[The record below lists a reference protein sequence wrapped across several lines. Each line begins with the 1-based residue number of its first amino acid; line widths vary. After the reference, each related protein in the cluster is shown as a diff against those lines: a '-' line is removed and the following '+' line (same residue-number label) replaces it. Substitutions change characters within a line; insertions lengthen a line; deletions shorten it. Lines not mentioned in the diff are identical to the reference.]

1 MKGSF
6 ELKKPLVLSPAGSFE
21 SLVSAIDAG
30 ADEIYFGLSS
40 HNARINA
47 KNFTKSEAKEA
58 LKLCRLYGVKTDI
71 TLNTLI
77 TDREMKEACEIA
89 YFAACEGADAF
100 IIQDIGLAK
109 TLKKAVP
116 GIVLHASTQCTC
128 HSTAGAEMLKDAGF
142 DRVVLAREL
151 DRESI
156 KNIVKTGIET
166 EIFVHGALCVC
177 HSGDCLMSSVIG
189 KRSGNRG
196 LCAQPCRL
204 PYGIESESAD
214 ASKKGY
220 PLSLKDMSLANHIKE
235 ISQLGVTAL
244 KIEGR
249 MKPGEYV
256 RGTTEIYKKL
266 VTENRNATEAEITR
280 LENLFSRSGFTDGY
294 FTGKYLENNKEMYG
308 IRTDAD
314 KEKTKN
320 EGIEKSVKT
329 KRKIDVFASFCENK
343 PPFLKLTLNAENN
356 KTYTSCVKGENPLES
371 AQNAP
376 LTAEELKKSLLK
388 FGNTPFECENF
399 TLELKGSVFAPK
411 AVINS
416 LRRAAVRALEK
427 EILSEIKEYSF
438 DGAALELFAE
448 KPQKESKAKCRYFA
462 NTAENALKIIKNE
475 PFSEKYETE
484 SVCIPLLSLD
494 DGKITEIMSLSR
506 EKDIPLGVRMPKILF
521 DNETEKAKDLLKKA
535 EKLGIK
541 YAVCENIGQIPLVK
555 KAGLGFCAGQFLNVF
570 NSYTAD
576 FFKKEGAKSVT
587 LSPELLDAQMR
598 DIKTDAD
605 KAVAASGRLELMTL
619 ESCVMRANGRCKNK
633 KSGEICAYLSDR
645 MNVRFPVRA
654 DMRLC
659 GTGYPCRNTVL
670 NSVSLKLI
678 EKPDALKKAGAD
690 IIIAY
695 EE

>member
-6 ELKKPLVLSPAGSFE
+6 ELKKPLVLSPAGSFD
-21 SLVSAIDAG
+21 SLVAAIDAG

-47 KNFTKSEAKEA
+47 QNFTKSEAKEA
-58 LKLCRLYGVKTDI
+58 IKLCRLYGVKTDI

-77 TDREMKEACEIA
+77 TDREMKEACDIA

-100 IIQDIGLAK
+100 ILQDIGLAK
-109 TLKKAVP
+109 TLKKAIP

-128 HSTAGAEMLKDAGF
+128 HSKTGAEMLAEAGF

-151 DRESI
+151 DKESI

-204 PYGIESESAD
+204 PYGIACGTAD
-214 ASKKGY
+214 NPQKSY
-220 PLSLKDMSLANHIKE
+220 PLSLKDLSLANHIKE
-235 ISQLGVTAL
+235 ITGLGVTAL

-249 MKPGEYV
+249 MKPEEYV

-266 VTENRNATEAEITR
+266 VTENRNATDDEITR
-280 LENLFSRSGFTDGY
+280 LENLFSRSGFTDAY
-294 FTGKYLENNKEMYG
+294 FTGKYLENNKGMYG

-314 KEKTKN
+314 KEKTKKEERKKPQKN
-320 EGIEKSVKT
+320 
-329 KRKIDVFASFCENK
+329 KRKIEIFASFCEKK
-343 PPFLKLTLNAENN
+343 PPFLKLILRAGN
-356 KTYTSCVKGENPLES
+356 KTHEVCVNGENPLET

-376 LTAEELKKSLLK
+376 LTKEELEKSLLK
-388 FGNTPFECENF
+388 FGNTVFECEKAEI
-399 TLELKGSVFAPK
+399 ELKGSVFAPK
-411 AVINS
+411 SEINS
-416 LRRAAVRALEK
+416 LRRAAVEALER
-427 EILSEIKEYSF
+427 EILSDVKEYSF
-438 DGAALELFAE
+438 DVSALKIYTE
-448 KPQKESKAKCRYFA
+448 KPQKERETTCRYFA
-462 NTAENALKIIKNE
+462 NTAESALKIIKTQ
-475 PFSEKYETE
+475 PFSDKYATE
-484 SVCIPLLSLD
+484 SVCIPLLSLED
-494 DGKITEIMSLSR
+494 EKITEILPLSR
-506 EKDIPLGVRMPKILF
+506 EKSVPLGVRMPKILF
-521 DNETEKAKDLLKKA
+521 DSETEKAEELLAKA
-535 EKLGIK
+535 AKLGVK

-555 KAGLGFCAGQFLNVF
+555 KAGLDFCAGQFLNVF
-570 NSYTAD
+570 NSYSAG
-576 FFKKEGAKSVT
+576 FFKGVGAKSVT

-598 DIKTDAD
+598 DIKINA
-605 KAVAASGRLELMTL
+605 KAAAVSGRLELMTL
-619 ESCVMRANGRCKNK
+619 ESCVIRANGRCQRK

-645 MNVRFPVRA
+645 KNARFPVRA
-654 DMRLC
+654 DARLC

-670 NSVSLKLI
+670 NSVSLKMI
-678 EKPDALKKAGAD
+678 EKPEAVKKSGAD